1 MRIASRDRL
10 ISIVRDVES
19 GRNAFNE
26 AVTAPQTVATVRA
39 AKRGVSAR
47 EFLSA
52 ERVAAEERATFNI
65 RWRGDLL
72 PTDRVVC
79 DGRTFN
85 IEGFR
90 EIGRRRELE
99 IQATAAS

>member
-10 ISIVRDVES
+10 ITIVRDTET
-19 GRNAFNE
+19 GRNEFNE
-26 AVTAPQTVATVRA
+26 ATVAPKTVATVRA
-39 AKRGVSAR
+39 AVRGVSSR

-52 ERVAAEERATFNI
+52 ERLAAEERVTFNI

-79 DGRTFN
+79 RGRTFN
-85 IEGFR
+85 VEGFR

-99 IQATAAS
+99 IHATATG